1 MADRYIAKTRG
12 FCYPVGASVEIVKRA
27 GGISKLPVAERE
39 ALVRKTVVVGEDCSD
54 MPAEA
59 LAYYVG
65 RGDVVRVESPAPVVE
80 DEE

>member
-12 FCYPVGASVEIVKRA
+12 FCYPIGASVDAVKQA
-27 GGISKLPVAERE
+27 GGISKLSPAERE

-59 LAYYVG
+59 LAYYLG
-65 RGDVVRVESPAPVVE
+65 RGDVARVAAHVAEGK
-80 DEE
+80 D